1 MTTEPA
7 SDARKAL
14 LAEVRAQATIVGTL
28 VGALWLEEV
37 VDALAFRGD
46 LDRYGIAPRSI
57 DGLLRIPLAPFL
69 HAGFEHLT
77 ANTVPL
83 VVLGFFVMARRKR
96 DFALVFALSTLIGG
110 LGIWL
115 IGASNS
121 VHLGASIVVFGLLGF
136 LLSRGWFE
144 RRFWPIVGSLVVF
157 FLYGGALFGLLP
169 GRAGI
174 SWEGHL
180 FGFAGGVLAAKLVS
194 ERKPKRAT

>member
-1 MTTEPA
+1 MTTKRET
-7 SDARKAL
+7 DARRAL

-46 LDRYGIAPRSI
+46 LDRYGIEPRSV
-57 DGLLRIPLAPFL
+57 DGFMRIPLAPFL

-115 IGASNS
+115 VGASNS

-157 FLYGGALFGLLP
+157 VLYGGALFGLLP

-194 ERKPKRAT
+194 ERKPTRAT

>member
-1 MTTEPA
+1 MTTKRET
-7 SDARKAL
+7 DARRAL

-46 LDRYGIAPRSI
+46 LDRYGIEPRSV
-57 DGLLRIPLAPFL
+57 DSFMRIPLAPFL

-115 IGASNS
+115 VGASNS

-157 FLYGGALFGLLP
+157 VLYGGALFGLLP